1 MERILRRSSE
11 SALSGGTGGTDDL
24 ASLSGLVRAMSNSKK
39 QCWWNNTRQRAL
51 FFQFLL
57 VAMLAGFLW
66 FVGSNTLVN
75 LERRGISTG
84 FGFLS
89 QVSGFGIIQHLIP
102 FDETYT
108 FGRTFLV
115 GLLNTLLVSA
125 VGIVFATIIGVI
137 IGIARLSNNWLIAK
151 MASVYIETFR
161 NIPLLLQMFFW
172 YFAVLRTLPHPKQS
186 WSAGDVIFLNIRGLY
201 LPEPIFGSGFAY
213 VFWALALALAATW
226 LVSRWARRRQDQTGK
241 QVKTMRVGTVLIVG
255 LPTII
260 FFLAD
265 ASLSWN
271 VPALKGFNFRG
282 GITVIPEFTALLTA
296 LSIYTGAFIA
306 EVVRSGI
313 MSVNTGQAEA
323 AAALGLHKNR
333 ILKLVVLPQA
343 MRVIIPQLTS
353 QYLNLVKNSSLAT
366 AIGYPDLVAVF
377 AGTTL
382 NQTGQAIEVIA
393 MTMGVYLFIS
403 LAISLFMNWYN
414 KKHLLVE
421 R

>member
-1 MERILRRSSE
+1 
-11 SALSGGTGGTDDL
+11 
-24 ASLSGLVRAMSNSKK
+24 MSNSKK
-39 QCWWNNTRQRAL
+39 QFWWNNAQHRSL
-51 FFQFLL
+51 FFQVLL
-57 VAMLAGFLW
+57 VALLVGFFW
-66 FVGSNTLVN
+66 FIGSNTLTN

-125 VGIVFATIIGVI
+125 VGIVFATIIGVVV
-137 IGIARLSNNWLIAK
+137 GVARLSNNWLIAK
-151 MASVYIETFR
+151 LAMVYIEIFR

-172 YFAVLRTLPHPKQS
+172 YFAVLRTLPAPKQS

-201 LPEPIFGSGFAY
+201 LPEPIFGPGFNF
-213 VFWALALALAATW
+213 VFWALGLAIVTTLFI
-226 LVSRWARRRQDQTGK
+226 SRWAKLRQEQTGK
-241 QVKTMRVGTVLIVG
+241 QFKTMTVGAGLIFG
-255 LPTII
+255 LPTIV

-282 GITVIPEFTALLTA
+282 GITIIPEFTALLTA

-313 MSVNTGQAEA
+313 MAVNSGQTEA
-323 AAALGLHKNR
+323 ASALGLHKNR
-333 ILKLVVLPQA
+333 ILKLVVIPQA

-393 MTMGVYLFIS
+393 MTMGVYLFLSLSIS
-403 LAISLFMNWYN
+403 AFMNWYN
-414 KKHLLVE
+414 KKMMLVE